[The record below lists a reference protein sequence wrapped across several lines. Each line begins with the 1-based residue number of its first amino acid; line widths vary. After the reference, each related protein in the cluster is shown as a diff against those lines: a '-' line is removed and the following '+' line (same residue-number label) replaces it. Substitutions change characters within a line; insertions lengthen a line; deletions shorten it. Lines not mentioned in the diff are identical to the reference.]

1 MKTHLAERFATVVN
15 GKIVAINDNAT
26 PAHELTPNQ
35 FPLTNEEFY
44 LLRAVSGANGN
55 VIELARKYLDNV
67 EKKLLLCSGN
77 KK

>member
-1 MKTHLAERFATVVN
+1 MKTQIAEKFATVIS
-15 GKIVAINDNAT
+15 GKIVAINDAT

-35 FPLTNEEFY
+35 FPLTTEEFY